1 MKKSELRKFI
11 REAIKSVLKEFTRDN
26 FDPPKDSNPRE
37 ALKYLADWGF
47 KKTAKTNRAAI
58 KRINQYKGTTMF
70 VHIQYHELKKPYDVN
85 GVYVG
90 MADPDASEIRLHQS
104 QFYNHKKPSVN
115 TTKVQVRDMTND
127 KLIGD
132 VLVATDVL
140 LDELTK
146 QKEFKITKRAS

>member
-1 MKKSELRKFI
+1 MKKSGLRKFI

-58 KRINQYKGTTMF
+58 KRINQYKGDTMF
-70 VHIQYHELKKPYDVN
+70 VHIQYHELKKSGGSHPSER
-85 GVYVG
+85 G
-90 MADPDASEIRLHQS
+90 SEIRLHQS